1 MSLEA
6 FQQRRAD
13 IAYQFLNDLSSRRRV
28 TRFFPNQQSPLYGA
42 QDGFLNTSRGNV
54 TFLVRDL
61 VRVAAMPIVI
71 ARVYDSSSETGD
83 FGQGWSLG
91 TAERI
96 EMRQG
101 QPILIDASNATYELD
116 RQGQEI
122 TARFPA
128 ITPVDEGSF
137 EGDRIT
143 LRTGGLVRE
152 FERNGRDFRIVS
164 ARNDQGGSVQITY
177 AGDRI
182 SRIESGNAFV
192 ELQRDGQGRITA
204 AVDDLGRSVLYS
216 YEQGNLVG
224 VQDLGGE
231 SWLMTYTNA
240 LTTVVDPRGSTVFEA
255 AYDGAGRASSVRVM
269 RTEVTATYAGTTTEL
284 LDGLGRTTRFER
296 DQSGLTTAVTD
307 AQGYRTSLMLDDD
320 LRPTE
325 VRADGQFAARLHYDA
340 QGRVQQVQAS
350 DAIYDYRHDQQGRL
364 VSRSTDG
371 AVTTFTYNGLSG
383 RVSDIV
389 SPDRVVQYGYDAQ
402 ARLDTVSDGDTE
414 LAIQSDAAGLI
425 QAVNRDGERLLSYTY
440 TGNGVPATIRHGDNV
455 ATANQTFDERG
466 FSDIDPIRGRGLRC
480 HVTDRIRRYRQP
492 DRDQCAVRKERS
504 RRVARL

>member
-1 MSLEA
+1 
-6 FQQRRAD
+6 
-13 IAYQFLNDLSSRRRV
+13 
-28 TRFFPNQQSPLYGA
+28 
-42 QDGFLNTSRGNV
+42 
-54 TFLVRDL
+54 
-61 VRVAAMPIVI
+61 
-71 ARVYDSSSETGD
+71 
-83 FGQGWSLG
+83 
-91 TAERI
+91 
-96 EMRQG
+96 
-101 QPILIDASNATYELD
+101 
-116 RQGQEI
+116 
-122 TARFPA
+122 
-128 ITPVDEGSF
+128 
-137 EGDRIT
+137 
-143 LRTGGLVRE
+143 
-152 FERNGRDFRIVS
+152 
-164 ARNDQGGSVQITY
+164 
-177 AGDRI
+177 
-182 SRIESGNAFV
+182 
-192 ELQRDGQGRITA
+192 
-204 AVDDLGRSVLYS
+204 
-216 YEQGNLVG
+216 
-224 VQDLGGE
+224 
-231 SWLMTYTNA
+231 
-240 LTTVVDPRGSTVFEA
+240 
-255 AYDGAGRASSVRVM
+255 M

-371 AVTTFTYNGLSG
+371 AVTTFTYDGLSG

-414 LAIQSDAAGLI
+414 LDFQSDAAGLI

-466 FSDIDPIRGRGLRC
+466 FRTSIQYAAEGYDVTSQIEYDGIGNLIAISAQSEKSDLDVSQGYELDPYNELIRVTQGHDQTADMSFFYDSMGRVHTAESGGATALIEYDYL
-480 HVTDRIRRYRQP
+480 DRITAVTLARSP
-492 DRDQCAVRKERS
+492 DRKPNKAESLGCIMVSD
-504 RRVARL
+504 